1 MEKVY
6 QWVYQEQTMVISST
20 VDSKPVIS
28 ALFAGYSFYFDGF
41 LGEKTRLELVELVRT
56 HGGDVEHFYS
66 ASNVSIIIAKNL
78 CFSKE
83 QHFLKVLH

>member
-1 MEKVY
+1 
-6 QWVYQEQTMVISST
+6 MVISST